1 MFDFSLSRRKTS
13 PCVRFFGKII
23 MDKNAFDQLKSAL
36 KSITVEKDE
45 IIFKEGDQAGDGYIL
60 SLGEVVLLQKGT
72 SGNEVQKQKIKSM
85 QVFGIW
91 NSIFESEFRLF
102 TAKAIEKSSLLVI
115 PKATLEKKLKTL
127 DPFLRFC
134 FRQAI
139 PIE

>member
-1 MFDFSLSRRKTS
+1 MVDFSLSKRKTS

-36 KSITVEKDE
+36 KSKTVEKDE

-72 SGNEVQKQKIKSM
+72 SGSEVQKQKIKSM

-91 NSIFESEFRLF
+91 NSIFESEVRLF

>member
-1 MFDFSLSRRKTS
+1 MH
-13 PCVRFFGKII
+13 FFGKIV

-36 KSITVEKDE
+36 QSKTVEKDE
-45 IIFKEGDQAGDGYIL
+45 IIFNEGEQAGDGYIL
-60 SLGEVVLLQKGT
+60 SLGEVLLLQKGT
-72 SGNEVQKQKIKSM
+72 SGTEVQKQKIKSM

-102 TAKAIEKSSLLVI
+102 TAKACEKSSLLVI
-115 PKATLEKKLKTL
+115 PRATLEKKLKTL

>member
-1 MFDFSLSRRKTS
+1 M
-13 PCVRFFGKII
+13 RFFGKII

-36 KSITVEKDE
+36 KSKTVEKDE
-45 IIFKEGDQAGDGYIL
+45 IIYKEGEPAGDGYIL
-60 SLGEVVLLQKGT
+60 SLGEVLLLQKNS
-72 SGNEVQKQKIKSM
+72 SGGEVQKQKINSM

-102 TAKAIEKSSLLVI
+102 TAKATEKSSLLVI

-134 FRQAI
+134 FRQAM

>member
-1 MFDFSLSRRKTS
+1 
-13 PCVRFFGKII
+13 
-23 MDKNAFDQLKSAL
+23 MDKNAFDQLKTAL
-36 KSITVEKDE
+36 KSKTVEKDE
-45 IIFKEGDQAGDGYIL
+45 IIFREGEQAGDGYIL
-60 SLGEVVLLQKGT
+60 SLGEVLLLQKDI
-72 SGNEVQKQKIKSM
+72 SGSEVQKQKIKSM

-91 NSIFESEFRLF
+91 NSIFDTESRLF
-102 TAKAIEKSSLLVI
+102 TARAMEKSSLLVI

>member
-1 MFDFSLSRRKTS
+1 
-13 PCVRFFGKII
+13 

-36 KSITVEKDE
+36 RSKTVEKDE
-45 IIFKEGDQAGDGYIL
+45 IIYKEGDPAGDGYIL
-60 SLGEVVLLQKGT
+60 SLGEVLLLQKNS
-72 SGNEVQKQKIKSM
+72 SGEVQKQKINSM

-102 TAKAIEKSSLLVI
+102 TAKATEKSSLLVI

-134 FRQAI
+134 FRQAM